1 MFPLILLG
9 ISSFTLSF
17 TISNFIT
24 SEILRNRFEN
34 QMYTEKE
41 LSVQKKNL
49 SKVKFNKEIRVRYI
63 PTIQSLSPNTVSELW
78 YNKNDFQ
85 IFKHNYLFDKKYKS
99 I

>member
-1 MFPLILLG
+1 MVPLIFLG

-34 QMYTEKE
+34 EIYTERE
-41 LSVQKKNL
+41 LSLPQKTI
-49 SKVKFNKEIRVRYI
+49 SKVKFNKEIRIRYI
-63 PTIQSLSPNTVSELW
+63 PTIQSLSPKTISNIW
-78 YNKNDFQ
+78 YNKNDFK

>member
-1 MFPLILLG
+1 MVPLIFLG

-34 QMYTEKE
+34 EIYTERE
-41 LSVQKKNL
+41 LFLPQKKL
-49 SKVKFNKEIRVRYI
+49 SKVRFNKEIRVRYI
-63 PTIQSLSPNTVSELW
+63 PTIDSLCPNTLYDLW
-78 YNKNDFQ
+78 YNKNDLR
-85 IFKHNYLFDKKYKS
+85 IFKHNYLFYKKYKS